1 MDRRVFLSALARAG
15 WAGRCGS
22 GSRARVS
29 LNGAGATFP
38 FPLYSKWIAEFQKV
52 APDIRLNYQ
61 SIGSGGGVRQIIAGT
76 VDFGA
81 SDVPIAPDEL
91 AGAAGPLVHVPVA
104 LGAVVLSYN
113 LPGLSAP
120 LRLTAE
126 ILASIFLGEVSRWNA
141 PSLVALNPGV
151 VLPDERITVVYRS
164 DGSGTTA
171 LFTDFLARASP
182 TFQRTVGAGKIVRFP
197 TGLGA
202 KGNEGVTGQI
212 RMTPGALAYTELAY
226 ATQSRLPRA
235 ALSNRSGQFVEPRLE
250 TITAAAE
257 SVPMPETLHVSLV
270 DAPAANAYPLAAYT
284 YVLLYRDLP
293 DALKGDALAR
303 FIWWASHEGQAFAPA
318 LDYAPLP
325 APVVAQVERALSRVT
340 AGGRAVNLGH

>member
-1 MDRRVFLSALARAG
+1 MDRRAFLSALALAG
-15 WAGRCGS
+15 CAGRCGA
-22 GSRARVS
+22 GSPARVS

-52 APDIRLNYQ
+52 APDVRLNYQ

-81 SDVPIAPDEL
+81 TDVPIAADEL
-91 AGAAGPLVHVPVA
+91 VGARGPLVHVPVA
-104 LGAVVLSYN
+104 LGAVVVSYN

-126 ILASIFLGEVSRWNA
+126 ILASIFLGDVSRWNA
-141 PSLVALNPGV
+141 PPLVSLNPGV

-171 LFTDFLARASP
+171 LFTNVLSRASP
-182 TFQRTVGAGKIVRFP
+182 AFQRTVGAGKIVRFP

-212 RMTPGALAYTELAY
+212 RATPGALAYTELAY
-226 ATQSRLPRA
+226 AKQSQLPRA
-235 ALSNRSGQFVEPRLE
+235 ALLNRSGQFVEAHLE

-270 DAPAANAYPLAAYT
+270 DAPAATAYPLAAYT
-284 YVLLYRDLP
+284 YLLFYRDLP

-340 AGGRAVNLGH
+340 AGGRAVNVGH